1 MTAALGTLRL
11 PRAMREEIIAHAR
24 AEAPRECCGLIA
36 GKDGALLR
44 LYRLTNIAPGN
55 TLYEIAPEEIY
66 RVDREC
72 ASAGWEIAVIYHSH
86 PATPAYPSPTD
97 VSLAFW
103 PDAAYLI
110 CSLADPNAPSLRA
123 FRIVDG
129 QISELTI
136 VDDEVGKSG

>member
-1 MTAALGTLRL
+1 MTSAPDTLRL

-36 GKDGALLR
+36 GKDGHLLR

-72 ASAGWEIAVIYHSH
+72 ADAGWDIAVIYHSH

-103 PDAAYLI
+103 PQAAYLI
-110 CSLADPNAPSLRA
+110 CSLANPDAPNVRA
-123 FRIVDG
+123 FRIIDG
-129 QISELTI
+129 QISELAI
-136 VDDEVGKSG
+136 IDE